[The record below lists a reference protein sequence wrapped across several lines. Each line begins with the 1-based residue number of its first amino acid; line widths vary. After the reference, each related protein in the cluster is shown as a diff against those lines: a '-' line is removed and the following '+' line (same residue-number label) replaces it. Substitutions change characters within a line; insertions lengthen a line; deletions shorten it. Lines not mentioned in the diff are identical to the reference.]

1 MLEAIALCC
10 TRGERSLF
18 ADLSFGL
25 SPGVA
30 MRVRG
35 DNGSGKTSLLRIL
48 AGLAAAADGEV
59 RWKGAPVRGLGEEFL
74 SQIVFIGHANALKD
88 DLTAVENL
96 RFSLALSGITVT
108 EAGCRAAL
116 AEDGLVRIADLP
128 VQWLSQGQKRRVALT
143 RLAFCSSRPLWILDE
158 PFSALD
164 GSAVSRLAERL
175 QRHVGGDGM
184 VVFTTHQEVPLG
196 FATQGLELH

>member
-18 ADLSFGL
+18 AELSFGL
-25 SPGVA
+25 FPGVA

-48 AGLAAAADGEV
+48 AGLATAVAGEV
-59 RWKGAPVRGLGEEFL
+59 RWKGALVRDLGEGFL

-96 RFSLALSGITVT
+96 RFGLALSGLAVT

-116 AEDGLVRIADLP
+116 AEDGLGRIADLP

-164 GSAVSRLAERL
+164 DSAVSRLAERL

>member
-25 SPGVA
+25 CPGVA

-48 AGLAAAADGEV
+48 AGLATAADGEV

-108 EAGCRAAL
+108 EAGCRAA
-116 AEDGLVRIADLP
+116 P
-128 VQWLSQGQKRRVALT
+128 
-143 RLAFCSSRPLWILDE
+143 
-158 PFSALD
+158 
-164 GSAVSRLAERL
+164 
-175 QRHVGGDGM
+175 
-184 VVFTTHQEVPLG
+184 
-196 FATQGLELH
+196 

>member
-25 SPGVA
+25 PQGIA
-30 MRVRG
+30 LRVRG
-35 DNGSGKTSLLRIL
+35 ENGSGKTSLLRIL
-48 AGLAAAADGEV
+48 AGLAPAAGGEV
-59 RWKGAPVRGLGEEFL
+59 RWKGALLCDLGEDYL

-88 DLTAVENL
+88 DLSAVENL
-96 RFSLALSGITVT
+96 RYGLALSGIAVA
-108 EAGCRAAL
+108 EAACRAAL
-116 AEDGLVRIADLP
+116 AEDGLGRIADLP
-128 VQWLSQGQKRRVALT
+128 VQWLSQGQKRRTALT
-143 RLAFCSSRPLWILDE
+143 RLAFCRSRPLWILDE

-175 QRHVGGDGM
+175 QRHLGDGGM

-196 FATQGLELH
+196 FVTQGLELQ